1 MCVIKS
7 PIKPSKIFTTNS
19 NYSHQFADLFSK
31 SRESIIMGA
40 ERPVGRGRAK
50 LIERLR
56 DKDASVAPGRKS
68 GGEKPGVSALASS
81 ALVLI
86 LKYPKSLMGKLVGTG
101 GSKIK
106 ELREASGAGIDLSEE
121 GGEVVVKIRGTSSQ
135 KDKAKELVES
145 VTSAEEESTI
155 GFGVP
160 AWGSLTYGV
169 QVKEESTN
177 SEPGN
182 LKSYFV
188 LL

>member
-1 MCVIKS
+1 
-7 PIKPSKIFTTNS
+7 
-19 NYSHQFADLFSK
+19 
-31 SRESIIMGA
+31 MGA

-81 ALVLI
+81 ALVL
-86 LKYPKSLMGKLVGTG
+86 KYPKSLMGKLVGKG

-177 SEPGN
+177 SEPGIV
-182 LKSYFV
+182 KSYVV